1 MKAQKNDKLIEI
13 CYLMWPNLT
22 PPQSKEKI
30 KLVPGIPRDTA
41 PPAKAG

>member
-1 MKAQKNDKLIEI
+1 MKNQDTGKLLEI
-13 CYLMWPNLT
+13 CYLTWPNLT

-30 KLVPGIPRDTA
+30 KLVPGIPRDIA